1 MRGSCSP
8 NDAETKELTEGVF
21 QMQEELAGAFA
32 SNITREF
39 WRKRMEEIEK
49 AEGRESRSGGSS
61 GLNRGS
67 GMSMS
72 LNDHLTDKSATS
84 GTIHVGGTFDE
95 TFDLK
100 QPFR

>member
-1 MRGSCSP
+1 MQQ
-8 NDAETKELTEGVF
+8 ELG
-21 QMQEELAGAFA
+21 GAFA
-32 SNITREF
+32 SNITREL
-39 WRKRMEEIEK
+39 RKKTMEEIEK
-49 AEGRESRSGGSS
+49 EGERESRSGGSS

-95 TFDLK
+95 TFDLQ